1 MCDFYLQTSYVRFAQ
16 RVTERLQLCNPKLY
30 NLQNINCSLPMS
42 KSIKSYLTFEIDYL
56 PDKINFR
63 SKKQEKKP

>member
-1 MCDFYLQTSYVRFAQ
+1 MYDLPNEWLNDFSCVTLSCIIYRTSIA
-16 RVTERLQLCNPKLY
+16 
-30 NLQNINCSLPMS
+30 MS